1 MEQKKTR
8 YDLDR
13 QTAIFLALSSG
24 NVCKYEFWTGN
35 DVLPEEDLLEI
46 AAKMKIFEYFS
57 LGKELKAQ
65 TDIGQKQYDKLVNN
79 FKLDKIIKRK
89 TIT

>member
-1 MEQKKTR
+1 M
-8 YDLDR
+8 
-13 QTAIFLALSSG
+13 ILALSSG

-65 TDIGQKQYDKLVNN
+65 TDIGQKQYDKLVNT
-79 FKLDKIIKRK
+79 FKLEKIIQRK

>member
-1 MEQKKTR
+1 MGISEKVKTINNQMEQKKKTP

-13 QTAIFLALSSG
+13 QTAMILALSSG

-65 TDIGQKQYDKLVNN
+65 TDIG
-79 FKLDKIIKRK
+79 
-89 TIT
+89 